1 MKIVIAPDKFK
12 GSLPAAEVAAA
23 IVAGVRI
30 EWPEA
35 ELVTVPVADGGDG
48 TVDAAV
54 AAGLERVPVTV
65 DGPTGEPV
73 HTSYARRGEVAVI
86 ELAGACGL
94 MRLPGGRRAPLAASS
109 FGCGQVLAAALEAG
123 ARRIILGVGGSA
135 STDGGTGLL
144 QALGARVFG
153 ARGEPLGRGGA
164 ALRDVAA
171 LDLAGLHPALRGGS
185 VTLATDVANPLTG
198 PDGAA
203 EVYGPQKGASPEQVI
218 ELASGLR
225 RWAAV
230 VAEATGTDWS
240 RAPGSGAAGGVGS
253 IAVQLAAKAGATV
266 IGLARAGGDGAPRA
280 AVGLLEQELGLLG
293 GGPAAPPL
301 GALLL
306 GLAGDAHPAAA
317 HGRLELD
324 LGRRAGRRVIRAQPP
339 GLAAL
344 AGNPAV
350 QGEPDR
356 VQQRGLARAGLA
368 VQQEQARAGQVI
380 EAHLDGA
387 AERTERGHTQP
398 VRAHQPASS
407 VRTAWNASASSRRSP
422 PVAGAFLTC
431 WTNSSPMAWSSRPAT
446 RAR

>member
-23 IVAGVRI
+23 IAAGVRT

-94 MRLPGGRRAPLAASS
+94 MRLPGGRLEPLAASS

-164 ALRDVAA
+164 ALRDVAD
-171 LDLAGLHPALRGGS
+171 LDLAGLHRALRGGS
-185 VTLATDVANPLTG
+185 VILATDVANPLTG

-218 ELASGLR
+218 ELATGLR

-230 VAEATGTDWS
+230 VAETTGSDWS
-240 RAPGSGAAGGVGS
+240 RAPGAGAAGGVGF
-253 IAVQLAAKAGATV
+253 
-266 IGLARAGGDGAPRA
+266 
-280 AVGLLEQELGLLG
+280 
-293 GGPAAPPL
+293 
-301 GALLL
+301 
-306 GLAGDAHPAAA
+306 
-317 HGRLELD
+317 
-324 LGRRAGRRVIRAQPP
+324 
-339 GLAAL
+339 AAL
-344 AGNPAV
+344 AVLGA
-350 QGEPDR
+350 
-356 VQQRGLARAGLA
+356 
-368 VQQEQARAGQVI
+368 QARPGI
-380 EAHLDGA
+380 ELVLELADFDAALDGA
-387 AERTERGHTQP
+387 ALVVTGEGSLDTQTLAGKAPAGVARAAIGRGIPVVAVVGRSTLTEGQLATIGISRVYPLSDLEPDPARSSAEASTLLQRVGRALAREVMAGGTRG
-398 VRAHQPASS
+398 VRSES
-407 VRTAWNASASSRRSP
+407 
-422 PVAGAFLTC
+422 
-431 WTNSSPMAWSSRPAT
+431 
-446 RAR
+446 